1 MLEALLC
8 GLIAFL
14 VTSGLIPLLFN
25 VGKETV
31 TSSAKSNTT
40 KKVEKKPKYDAEQ
53 DYQYTFR
60 GHGVVITGCNL
71 WNRTELRIPPMIQ
84 YMPVRDIESG
94 AFKECKN
101 LKKVLLPEHVAYIAS
116 DVFVNTENLT
126 LYGRYESYGHKYAQQ
141 QHIRFRDADYFD
153 VDEQK
158 VYTKDSDFTD
168 TTVRTPKKEEKS
180 KPAKTELPQTLR
192 FDYYDVVKENG
203 GLTIKKFV
211 GVDKPILTVPAE
223 LGGIRVLEIDTGAFS
238 DCKYIEKVTISEGI
252 LAIRN
257 GAFADCPNLRSVV
270 LPSTLKSF
278 GNDSELKQSTSQ
290 QAVFHNCRLQ
300 SINMPPAIINIG
312 ERAFYDCD
320 LLKDIMLPD
329 GLEVIGAEAFWGCT
343 SLSKVRIPKSV
354 QTIGKDVFK
363 TKGEGNRKR
372 NLNITLYC
380 YGGSAG
386 LEYARANNL
395 AYKDAEELE

>member
-1 MLEALLC
+1 MLEALLYF
-8 GLIAFL
+8 IVAFL
-14 VTSGLIPLLFN
+14 VTSGLLSVLFN
-25 VGKETV
+25 AGKETV

-101 LKKVLLPEHVAYIAS
+101 LKKVLLPEHVAYIAP
-116 DVFVNTENLT
+116 DAFVNTENLT
-126 LYGRYESYGHKYAQQ
+126 LYGRYESYGHIYAQE
-141 QHIRFRDADYFD
+141 HHMRFGSVDSFDADQ
-153 VDEQK
+153 QK
-158 VYTKDSDFTD
+158 EDTKTSDSTD
-168 TTVRTPKKEEKS
+168 TTVCTPKKEEKS

-257 GAFADCPNLRSVV
+257 GAFADCQNLRSVV

-278 GNDSELKQSTSQ
+278 GNDSELKQSASQ

-300 SINMPPAIINIG
+300 SIEMPPAIINIG
-312 ERAFYDCD
+312 ERAFYNCD

-354 QTIGKDVFK
+354 QTIGKDAFK

-395 AYKDAEELE
+395 AYKDAEEL

>member
-1 MLEALLC
+1 MLYTIMVIILFVVWALF
-8 GLIAFL
+8 IAWL
-14 VTSGLIPLLFN
+14 S
-25 VGKETV
+25 E
-31 TSSAKSNTT
+31 
-40 KKVEKKPKYDAEQ
+40 
-53 DYQYTFR
+53 
-60 GHGVVITGCNL
+60 ITGDYDSAMFLFCAA
-71 WNRTELRIPPMIQ
+71 IGVI
-84 YMPVRDIESG
+84 Y
-94 AFKECKN
+94 
-101 LKKVLLPEHVAYIAS
+101 LLYKIAS
-116 DVFVNTENLT
+116 MPTAPDTQTTPSPKPTEKNV
-126 LYGRYESYGHKYAQQ
+126 EEEKIIPVVHEK
-141 QHIRFRDADYFD
+141 
-153 VDEQK
+153 QK
-158 VYTKDSDFTD
+158 SSQ
-168 TTVRTPKKEEKS
+168 PKKEISSNKQ
-180 KPAKTELPQTLR
+180 LPQTLR

-211 GVDKPILTVPAE
+211 GVDKPTLTVPAE
-223 LGGIRVLEIDTGAFS
+223 LGGIRVLEIDTGAFR
-238 DCKYIEKVTISEGI
+238 DCKYIENVTISEGI

-257 GAFADCPNLRSVV
+257 GAFADCQNLRSVV

-300 SINMPPAIINIG
+300 SIEMPPAIINIG
-312 ERAFYDCD
+312 ERAFYNCD

-329 GLEVIGAEAFWGCT
+329 GLEVIGDEAFWGCT
-343 SLSKVRIPKSV
+343 SLSKVHIPKSV
-354 QTIGKDVFK
+354 QTIGKDAFK

>member
-1 MLEALLC
+1 
-8 GLIAFL
+8 
-14 VTSGLIPLLFN
+14 
-25 VGKETV
+25 
-31 TSSAKSNTT
+31 
-40 KKVEKKPKYDAEQ
+40 
-53 DYQYTFR
+53 
-60 GHGVVITGCNL
+60 
-71 WNRTELRIPPMIQ
+71 
-84 YMPVRDIESG
+84 
-94 AFKECKN
+94 
-101 LKKVLLPEHVAYIAS
+101 
-116 DVFVNTENLT
+116 
-126 LYGRYESYGHKYAQQ
+126 
-141 QHIRFRDADYFD
+141 
-153 VDEQK
+153 
-158 VYTKDSDFTD
+158 
-168 TTVRTPKKEEKS
+168 
-180 KPAKTELPQTLR
+180 
-192 FDYYDVVKENG
+192 DVVKENG

-211 GVDKPILTVPAE
+211 GVDKAVLTVPAE
-223 LGGIRVLEIDTGAFS
+223 LGGLPVRVIDTGAFC
-238 DCKYIEKVTISEGI
+238 DCKYIEKVIISEGI

-300 SINMPPAIINIG
+300 SIEMPPAIINIG
-312 ERAFYDCD
+312 ERAFYNCD

-329 GLEVIGAEAFWGCT
+329 GLEVIGDEAFWGCT
-343 SLSKVRIPKSV
+343 SLTKVRIPKSV
-354 QTIGKDVFK
+354 QTIGKDAFK